1 MVTSVDSG
9 ILEFCVETM
18 SIDALKKRMIHLKS
32 LNQIYREIFSDSFEE
47 AQKCFI
53 DSLAAYSVVQ
63 YLFQI
68 KDRHNGIKLSVHGRK
83 YSRRQARASCSY

>member
-1 MVTSVDSG
+1 MTSVDSG

-18 SIDALKKRMIHLKS
+18 SVDALKKRMIHVKGLRK
-32 LNQIYREIFSDSFEE
+32 IYEEVFPDFEE
-47 AQKCFI
+47 AQKNFV

-68 KDRHNGIKLSVHGRK
+68 KDRHNGILQFK
-83 YSRRQARASCSY
+83 Y